1 MARWFVLLIIA
12 AAFSLWAG
20 FALRGRQPQYS
31 KLAFIIGGLL
41 SLLAIGGFFGL
52 L

>member
-1 MARWFVLLIIA
+1 MSRWFILLIIV
-12 AAFSLWAG
+12 AAFSLWTG

-31 KLAFIIGGLL
+31 KLAFIIGGILA
-41 SLLAIGGFFGL
+41 LLAIGGFFGL